1 VETAGGVFQSFAA
14 IAERQPGRYGDKPF
28 LTWYDERQL
37 GQRVELS
44 FKTFDNWV
52 AKTANLLVE
61 ELGAGPG
68 DRVAAVLADH
78 WQTVVVLAACW
89 RAGAGVVAVDPAA
102 GASVLAAALGAG
114 GVAAAFVREDRVA
127 EAAGVLAAAPAKPAL
142 VAITADLAG
151 RSEHDL
157 AAALNFTRVVPSMGD
172 LFAAPADPPD
182 EALRVAPAAPT
193 GDPAG
198 GEAAGS
204 PGAVGGEAAKGPT
217 GAAAAS
223 GAARG
228 HDPAG
233 GGAATMGELLG
244 EAARVAGGTGL
255 HDRDRLLSGLPLLTP
270 AGAAT
275 GLLAPFGSG
284 AGVVLAS
291 AFDPARFWRRVADER
306 VTVAALS
313 PAQAA
318 ALLAAGPP
326 PGDLDRSR
334 LRAVTCPYGPIDEAL
349 RAGFKER
356 LGVPMLPD
364 G

>member
-1 VETAGGVFQSFAA
+1 VETAGGVFRSFAA
-14 IAERQPGRYGDKPF
+14 LAERQPGRYGDKPF
-28 LTWYDERQL
+28 LTWYDDARD
-37 GQRVELS
+37 QRVELS

-68 DRVAAVLADH
+68 DRVAAVLVDH
-78 WQTVVVLAACW
+78 WQTAVVLAACW
-89 RAGAGVVAVDPAA
+89 RAGAGVVAVDPDAGGAA
-102 GASVLAAALGAG
+102 LAAALGAG

-127 EAAGVLAAAPAKPAL
+127 EAAGVLEAAPATPVL

-157 AAALNFTRVVPSMGD
+157 SAALNFTRAVPSMGD
-172 LFAAPADPPD
+172 LFAAPADPPG
-182 EALRVAPAAPT
+182 EALRVAPASAPT
-193 GDPAG
+193 GGPDPTGGAAG
-198 GEAAGS
+198 GE
-204 PGAVGGEAAKGPT
+204 V
-217 GAAAAS
+217 
-223 GAARG
+223 
-228 HDPAG
+228 
-233 GGAATMGELLG
+233 ATMGELLE

-270 AGAAT
+270 AGAAA

-318 ALLAAGPP
+318 SLLAAGPP
-326 PGDLDRSR
+326 PGELDRSR
-334 LRAVTCPYGPIDEAL
+334 LRAVTCPHAPVAEAL
-349 RAGFKER
+349 RTGFEER
-356 LGVPMLPD
+356 LGVPMPPD

>member
-1 VETAGGVFQSFAA
+1 MGHTRHHERLAFAVVSTSFAA
-14 IAERQPGRYGDKPF
+14 LAERQPGRYGDKPF
-28 LTWYDERQL
+28 LTWYDDARD
-37 GQRVELS
+37 QRVELS

-68 DRVAAVLADH
+68 DRVAAVLVDH

-89 RAGAGVVAVDPAA
+89 RAGAGVVAVDPDA

-127 EAAGVLAAAPAKPAL
+127 EAAGVLEAAPATPAL
-142 VAITADLAG
+142 VAVTADLAG

-172 LFAAPADPPD
+172 LFAAPADPPG
-182 EALRVAPAAPT
+182 EALRVVPAAPT
-193 GDPAG
+193 GGAAG
-198 GEAAGS
+198 GGAAND
-204 PGAVGGEAAKGPT
+204 PGPT
-217 GAAAAS
+217 
-223 GAARG
+223 
-228 HDPAG
+228 DPAG

-270 AGAAT
+270 AGAAA
-275 GLLAPFGSG
+275 GLPAPFGSG

-326 PGDLDRSR
+326 PAELDRSR
-334 LRAVTCPYGPIDEAL
+334 LRAVTCPREPVTEAL
-349 RAGFKER
+349 RTGFKER
-356 LGVPMLPD
+356 LGVPMLPH

>member
-1 VETAGGVFQSFAA
+1 MGHTRHHERLAFAVVSTSFAA
-14 IAERQPGRYGDKPF
+14 LAERQPGRYGDKPF
-28 LTWYDERQL
+28 LTWYDDARD
-37 GQRVELS
+37 QRVELS

-68 DRVAAVLADH
+68 DRVAAVLVDH

-89 RAGAGVVAVDPAA
+89 RAGAGVVAVDPDA
-102 GASVLAAALGAG
+102 GASALAAALGAG

-127 EAAGVLAAAPAKPAL
+127 EAAGVLEAAPATPAL

-157 AAALNFTRVVPSMGD
+157 AAALNFTRVVPSMAD
-172 LFAAPADPPD
+172 LFAAPADPPG
-182 EALRVAPAAPT
+182 EALRVVPAAPT
-193 GDPAG
+193 G
-198 GEAAGS
+198 
-204 PGAVGGEAAKGPT
+204 GA
-217 GAAAAS
+217 
-223 GAARG
+223 
-228 HDPAG
+228 AG

-270 AGAAT
+270 AGAAA

-284 AGVVLAS
+284 AGVVLAN

-326 PGDLDRSR
+326 PAELDRSR
-334 LRAVTCPYGPIDEAL
+334 LRAVTCPREPVTEAL
-349 RAGFKER
+349 RTGFKER
-356 LGVPMLPD
+356 LGVPMLPH

>member
-1 VETAGGVFQSFAA
+1 VETAGGAFRSFTAL
-14 IAERQPGRYGDKPF
+14 AERQPGRFGDKPF
-28 LTWYDERQL
+28 LTWYDDARD
-37 GQRVELS
+37 QRVELS
-44 FKTFDNWV
+44 YKTFDNWV

-78 WQTVVVLAACW
+78 WQTAVVLAACW
-89 RAGAGVVAVDPAA
+89 RAGAGVVAVAPDA
-102 GASVLAAALGAG
+102 GGTALAAALGAG
-114 GVAAAFVREDRVA
+114 GVAAAFVREERVA
-127 EAAGVLAAAPAKPAL
+127 EAAGVLAAGPAL
-142 VAITADLAG
+142 VALTADLAG

-157 AAALNFTRVVPSMGD
+157 GAALNFTRVVPAMGD
-172 LFAAPADPPD
+172 LFAAAADPD
-182 EALRVAPAAPT
+182 GEALRWLP
-193 GDPAG
+193 
-198 GEAAGS
+198 
-204 PGAVGGEAAKGPT
+204 
-217 GAAAAS
+217 GAAAAGGH
-223 GAARG
+223 GAA
-228 HDPAG
+228 DAWAG

-244 EAARVAGGTGL
+244 EAARLAGATGL

-291 AFDPARFWRRVADER
+291 AFEPARFWRRVADER

-313 PAQAA
+313 PDQAA
-318 ALLAAGPP
+318 SLLVAGPP
-326 PGDLDRSR
+326 PEELDRSR
-334 LRAVTCPYGPIDEAL
+334 LRAVTCPAAPVAEVL
-349 RAGFKER
+349 RSGFKDR